1 MRRVAVLVAGMHRSG
16 TSALTRL
23 LVGLGCDAP
32 RTRMQ
37 ADPHNEL
44 GYWES
49 SVIVDLN
56 DAVLAS
62 AGSSWD
68 DSGPFNPG
76 WQASPAAAPY
86 RERALE
92 ALEREFGDSPLF
104 VLKDPRICRLLTFWK
119 AVVAQFGADPCVAIP
134 VRNPMEVAASLARRD
149 LIEEPLGALLWL
161 RNVLDAEASCRDD
174 TRAFVRYDD
183 LLANWESAAERL
195 GRKLSIAWP
204 RCSGRVA
211 LDIEENLPR
220 ALKHQV
226 RVDADVHEAP
236 GLADWVKASYAI
248 LTRWARDDVRTGD
261 EVRLEETKA
270 AFDEAEAAF
279 RRPLTLGLRARQ
291 QEARLDG
298 ELAERR
304 READALAAKIDSK
317 DRELADL
324 GSALADR
331 DVRIDALGH
340 QVRDRDGQIAAKDR
354 ELADLGSALA
364 DRDVR
369 IDALGHQVRD
379 RDGQIAAKDR
389 ELADLGSAL
398 ADRDVR
404 IDALE
409 RRVLGRDGRIDAL
422 ERRVLGR
429 DGRIDALERRA
440 LDRDGQIE
448 ARDSQLAELGSA
460 LADRDVRIDGLER
473 RALERDGQIDAKDR
487 QLADLGSALA
497 DRDVRIDALER
508 QVLDRDRRLAD
519 LGSALTDR
527 DVRIDALEHR
537 VLGRDV
543 RIDALE
549 TQVLDQDRRIDAAE
563 VGARARAQE
572 LDALHASTSWRVTR
586 PLRGAKRIWAAAS
599 RNGAKALGFA
609 FMLPARLAWRLL
621 PLPKARK
628 ESIRRAALRRLPKRL
643 AGHNASLYDRAG
655 GYVHASRLDLAD
667 YNHRAAQGKGAVPIL
682 FDPDWYLGNNEDV
695 RLGGVDPIGH
705 YLEWGAVEGRLPMP
719 IEPDDIEPMIESLHR
734 LDLKDPSAFSFDGA
748 FYKALHPDLASLDD
762 AALAQHHE
770 AHGRAESRVASK
782 GEFVD
787 QLCRHPAEIPLDF
800 HADEY
805 IDLYP
810 DLSGFA
816 ERPALEA
823 LRHYMLHGRW
833 EPRLHTL
840 RGDAPSPTRQAAEAP
855 PIAGERRPLCVL
867 AHVYYP
873 DLWPELCTYIDNLP
887 PASYDLYVNLVDATF
902 SQELLA
908 TVRAAYPAARV
919 YISENVGRDIGG
931 YFQLLSNIRMED
943 YAAFCLLHTKR
954 SPHMAP
960 GEVQRWRRKLL
971 MPLLGSP
978 ERASE
983 NLELM
988 CADDAIGQLGAEA
1001 CRYTELNDNPE
1012 KYFDALKRLDIHEDT
1027 AHVEFLSGTMMFV
1040 RSEVLHRVFEGL
1052 RDVPFE
1058 AGDGGSLAFHRDGQ
1072 WAHAVERAIGA
1083 VVRDMGYRFEW
1094 RSAEGA

>member
-37 ADPHNEL
+37 ADPHNAL

-68 DSGPFNPG
+68 DSGPFNSD
-76 WQASPAAAPY
+76 WHASPAAAPY
-86 RERALE
+86 RERALG

-119 AVVAQFGADPCVAIP
+119 GAVAQFGAEPCVAIP
-134 VRNPMEVAASLARRD
+134 VRNPMEVAASLAQRD

-174 TRAFVRYDD
+174 TRAFIRYDD

-204 RCSGRVA
+204 RRSGRAA

-220 ALKHQV
+220 TLKHQV
-226 RVDADVHEAP
+226 RADADVHGAP
-236 GLADWVKASYAI
+236 GLADWVKGSYAI
-248 LTRWARDDVRTGD
+248 LNRWARDDVRTGD

-304 READALAAKIDSK
+304 REVDALAAKIDSK
-317 DRELADL
+317 DSQLAEL
-324 GSALADR
+324 GSTLTER
-331 DVRIDALGH
+331 DGRIDALEH
-340 QVRDRDGQIAAKDR
+340 QVRGRDGQIAAKDR
-354 ELADLGSALA
+354 QLADLGSALTE
-364 DRDVR
+364 
-369 IDALGHQVRD
+369 

-389 ELADLGSAL
+389 QLADLGSAL
-398 ADRDVR
+398 TERDVR

-409 RRVLGRDGRIDAL
+409 HRVRGRDGRIDAL
-422 ERRVLGR
+422 EHRVLGR

-440 LDRDGQIE
+440 L
-448 ARDSQLAELGSA
+448 
-460 LADRDVRIDGLER
+460 ER
-473 RALERDGQIDAKDR
+473 EGQIDAKDR
-487 QLADLGSALA
+487 QLADLGSALTE
-497 DRDVRIDALER
+497 RDVRIDALEH

-519 LGSALTDR
+519 LGSALTER
-527 DVRIDALEHR
+527 DVRIDALEHQ
-537 VLGRDV
+537 VLDRDG

-563 VGARARAQE
+563 VGARAQTQE
-572 LDALHASTSWRVTR
+572 LEALHASISWRVTR

-628 ESIRRAALRRLPKRL
+628 ERTRRAALRRLPKRL

-682 FDPDWYLGNNEDV
+682 FDPDWYLANNEDV
-695 RLGGVDPIGH
+695 RLAGVDPIGH

-719 IEPDDIEPMIESLHR
+719 IASDDIEPMIESLHR

-902 SQELLA
+902 SQELLTA
-908 TVRAAYPAARV
+908 VRTAYPAARV
-919 YISENVGRDIGG
+919 YISENIGRDIGG

-1027 AHVEFLSGTMMFV
+1027 AHVEFLSGTMMLV
-1040 RSEVLHRVFEGL
+1040 RSEVLRRVFEGL

-1094 RSAEGA
+1094 RSAESA